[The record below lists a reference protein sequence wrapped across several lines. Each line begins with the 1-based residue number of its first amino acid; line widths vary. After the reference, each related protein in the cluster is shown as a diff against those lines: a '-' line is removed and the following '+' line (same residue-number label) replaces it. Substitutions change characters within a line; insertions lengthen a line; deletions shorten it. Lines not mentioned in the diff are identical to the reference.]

1 MSLCLYLHLSPMR
14 YAPLLPSPFY
24 MQWNWGSLEVCPRSG
39 YRCVWHPALP
49 CWPQAPRRWRCCS
62 LESMGPSSSHISR
75 LAARLLSIHS
85 CVEEHPCEW
94 TTGGQHAY
102 FLGINAQVWTAGWKG
117 KPLAKL
123 MALWKGCVIYSPTSS
138 VEIVCLHDP
147 SCFSKSP
154 PRMILHPSGTYWC
167 AIWWSWPRRIG
178 VYALSSM
185 LEHRLL
191 ESRDHSL
198 LTFMTLWAPGVGA
211 GICTGKRSCP

>member
-1 MSLCLYLHLSPMR
+1 MSLQPYLQFSPMR

-24 MQWNWGSLEVCPRSG
+24 IQGNWGSPEVCPRSG
-39 YRCVWHPALP
+39 YRCVWPPALP

-62 LESMGPSSSHISR
+62 LESMGASSFYISR

-94 TTGGQHAY
+94 TTGGQHAC
-102 FLGINAQVWTAGWKG
+102 FLGMNAQVWTAGWKG

-123 MALWKGCVIYSPTSS
+123 A
-138 VEIVCLHDP
+138 
-147 SCFSKSP
+147 
-154 PRMILHPSGTYWC
+154 PSGRTVSFTLPLAVWKLSAFMTPPAFQNHSQEWFSILAPYWC
-167 AIWWSWPRRIG
+167 AIWWSWPRRI
-178 VYALSSM
+178 ALSSM

-191 ESRDHSL
+191 ESRDHNL

-211 GICTGKRSCP
+211 GICTGERSCP